1 MCYRNG
7 MENLPANRL
16 ELTDAT
22 NIALTGGPECGAIII
37 ARMADGMPI
46 ELHLTAEALA
56 RIEVLLEGARMA
68 QARIYGLH

>member
-1 MCYRNG
+1 

-16 ELTDAT
+16 DITDAT
-22 NIALTGGPECGAIII
+22 NIALTGGPACGAVIV
-37 ARMADGMPI
+37 ATLADGAPV

>member
-1 MCYRNG
+1 
-7 MENLPANRL
+7 MENLPISRL
-16 ELTDAT
+16 EITDAA
-22 NIALTGGPECGAIII
+22 NIALTGGPACGAIIV

-68 QARIYGLH
+68 QARIYGVH